1 MKKIVL
7 DPGHGGQDPGAVGP
21 GGTKE
26 KDVALAVVKYLQQEL
41 SPIAQIYLTRE
52 RDEYRELWQRSA
64 LANSVG
70 ADYFISIHC
79 NAATDRTAN
88 GTETLIYGR
97 GGEAEKLAYKVQAK
111 VVSTLG
117 TRDRGIKAR
126 PELHVLAR
134 TKMPAILVEL
144 AFISNPLEERM
155 LANPA
160 TQQKVARAIAEG
172 VADYLGVRLRDNTPK
187 EVSDKVEA
195 TKVLFEGKTLEAF
208 LKDGKTY
215 VEVRKLCEALGLKV
229 VWDAKT
235 KTVEVRK

>member
-1 MKKIVL
+1 MVKIVV
-7 DPGHGGQDPGAVGP
+7 DPGHGGKDPGAVGP
-21 GGTKE
+21 SGTKE
-26 KDVALAVVKYLQQEL
+26 KDVTLAVVRYLKQEL
-41 SPIAQIYLTRE
+41 SSIAKVSLTRE
-52 RDEYRELWQRSA
+52 ADEYLALQERSA
-64 LANSVG
+64 LANSID

-79 NAATDRTAN
+79 NAAADRTAN
-88 GTETLIYGR
+88 GTETLIYAR
-97 GGEAEKLAYKVQAK
+97 GGEAEKLAAKVQAK
-111 VVSTLG
+111 VVTALG
-117 TRDRGIKAR
+117 TRDRGIKVR

-144 AFISNPLEERM
+144 AFISNHTEERM
-155 LANPA
+155 LADPA
-160 TQQKVARAIAEG
+160 TQQRVARAIAEG